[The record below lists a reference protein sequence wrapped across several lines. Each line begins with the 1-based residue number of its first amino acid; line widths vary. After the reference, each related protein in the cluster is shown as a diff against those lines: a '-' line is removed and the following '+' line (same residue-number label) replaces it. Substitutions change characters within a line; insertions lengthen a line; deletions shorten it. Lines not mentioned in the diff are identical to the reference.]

1 MKNKVREL
9 YIKGYSAKEIA
20 VELNRKE
27 GSIKM
32 FINRNLKEFKKVHE
46 EQSKIRKGLQKEDK
60 FASIKDLYLKGY
72 NAKEI
77 AHMVKKS
84 HGHIRNYISRNLS
97 SYRFEHRKA
106 RDLNKSII
114 KAINTMNNSYMS
126 DKSFLR
132 LNRQSYNYDRKGNL
146 EFDEVT
152 RGTRP
157 TDVPKKIYR
166 KSSII

>member
-1 MKNKVREL
+1 MKNKIKEL
-9 YIKGYSAKEIA
+9 YLKGYSAREIA
-20 VELNRKE
+20 DELEKKE

-32 FINRNLKEFKKVHE
+32 FINRNLKEFNKLHK
-46 EQSKIRKGLQKEDK
+46 EQSKLRKALQNLNEFEAIKE
-60 FASIKDLYLKGY
+60 LYLKGY

-77 AHMVKKS
+77 AMLRNVT
-84 HGHIRNYISRNLS
+84 HGYMRGYISQNLKKYS
-97 SYRFEHRKA
+97 FEHRKA

-126 DKSFLR
+126 NQSFLR
-132 LNRQSYNYDRKGNL
+132 QNRQSYNYDKKGNL

-166 KSSII
+166 KSNII